1 MSFDGN
7 EGKVVSLQEAAIWT
21 AEYRNS
27 IQPGET
33 IAHFIGK
40 NKLLELLE
48 QDNCVGVRIYYGL
61 DENGEQNLVFVGA
74 DENENDLVDG
84 VILEYTKKC
93 PPACSERNPLNS

>member
-7 EGKVVSLQEAAIWT
+7 EGKVVSLEEAAIWT
-21 AEYRNS
+21 ANFRNS

-48 QDNCVGVRIYYGL
+48 QENCVGVRIYYGL

-74 DENENDLVDG
+74 DENENDLVNG
-84 VILEYTKKC
+84 VIVEYAPKC
-93 PPACSERNPLNS
+93 PPKCS